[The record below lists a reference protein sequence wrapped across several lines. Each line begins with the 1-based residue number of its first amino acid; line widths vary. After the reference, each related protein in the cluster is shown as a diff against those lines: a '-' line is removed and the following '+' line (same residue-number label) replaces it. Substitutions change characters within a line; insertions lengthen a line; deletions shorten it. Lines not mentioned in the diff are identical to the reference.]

1 MLWTGL
7 ANFLKHG
14 IPVQNEQG
22 GAKPGVFHMELCT
35 RYENRKSL
43 SWQSRTFTESLTIGR
58 IEYKISEHQSE
69 ELRSLRRPDQSVK
82 GCNARGS
89 IIGVSGIVI
98 KRIFGNGNVPGLR
111 QNQQYG
117 LFHSHEN

>member
-43 SWQSRTFTESLTIGR
+43 SWQSRTFTENLTIGK
-58 IEYKISEHQSE
+58 IEYKISGHQLE

-82 GCNARGS
+82 GCNDCGLTV
-89 IIGVSGIVI
+89 GVSGIVI
-98 KRIFGNGNVPGLR
+98 IRNFGNGNVSGLR
-111 QNQQYG
+111 QNRQYG
-117 LFHSHEN
+117 LFHIHEN